1 MLKPASATR
10 GGKGKTRWHQLD
22 PGNQFNTGK
31 VFLDAIHAEAE
42 TKEREKEE
50 KEGKKREKARLA
62 EEKKKKAEER
72 KKKKRDAKGK
82 AKGPTS
88 TKEKEDWL
96 TTQREG
102 LLLLQDLLQIERQG
116 RNCWV
121 VSVIFVSVGSTLIVP
136 TFQFWMT
143 LVKTLTT
150 HV

>member
-1 MLKPASATR
+1 MEGVAIGHSHSPLTATSPKEYTISRPTGDVVIDQDLCSIMLKPASATR

-22 PGNQFNTGK
+22 PGNQCITGK
-31 VFLDAIHAEAE
+31 VFLDAIRAEAE

-88 TKEKEDWL
+88 TKEKED
-96 TTQREG
+96 
-102 LLLLQDLLQIERQG
+102 
-116 RNCWV
+116 
-121 VSVIFVSVGSTLIVP
+121 
-136 TFQFWMT
+136 
-143 LVKTLTT
+143 
-150 HV
+150 

>member
-1 MLKPASATR
+1 MEGVAIGHSHSPLTATSPKEYTISRPTGDVVIDQDLCSIMLKPASATR

-31 VFLDAIHAEAE
+31 VFLDAIRAEAE

-88 TKEKEDWL
+88 TKEKED
-96 TTQREG
+96 
-102 LLLLQDLLQIERQG
+102 
-116 RNCWV
+116 
-121 VSVIFVSVGSTLIVP
+121 
-136 TFQFWMT
+136 
-143 LVKTLTT
+143 
-150 HV
+150 